1 MEELD
6 SLLLRAS
13 RNDSSSSIESM
24 KANVVTALNSLNR
37 WEMDSE
43 IFVLKRALKSLIPVK
58 ICNFVAY
65 LPAVEILHHLFTNS
79 DNNFV
84 LHSLLKTVPA
94 EVLDKGKA
102 MADAYL
108 APEQDSEP
116 ENLDPRIK
124 QLESILWFEL
134 KDIYFEIHIIL
145 ACYYFWFIYIYIRIS

>member
-1 MEELD
+1 
-6 SLLLRAS
+6 
-13 RNDSSSSIESM
+13 
-24 KANVVTALNSLNR
+24 
-37 WEMDSE
+37 MDSE

-124 QLESILWFEL
+124 QLESIL
-134 KDIYFEIHIIL
+134 
-145 ACYYFWFIYIYIRIS
+145 